1 VKLASRTHYNN
12 YLQHLNFYFKQEQ
25 QIMMSAIRF
34 IQDGGFFMYPIL
46 LIMFVGLGMAVERL
60 LFLARVKKSNKELWD
75 EVFPS
80 IQKGDTQKALKIVK
94 DNETEIGRILDYG
107 LTRNQ
112 SAKNVEDVE
121 TAMEEALMEVLP
133 RLEARTPF
141 IATFANVATLL
152 GLLGTVQGLIIA
164 FAAIANADPATK
176 GDLLSSSI
184 SVAMNTTAFG
194 LIVAIPLLLLYA
206 LLQSRTGE
214 VVESL
219 EMASIKLLNALRQ
232 IRNNA

>member
-1 VKLASRTHYNN
+1 
-12 YLQHLNFYFKQEQ
+12 
-25 QIMMSAIRF
+25 MSAIKF

-46 LIMFVGLGMAVERL
+46 LIMFVGLGIAIERVM
-60 LFLARVKKSNKELWD
+60 FLNRVKNANKALWD
-75 EVFPS
+75 DVYPS
-80 IQKGDTQKALKIVK
+80 IQKGDTDKALKAVK
-94 DNETEIGRILDYG
+94 DNETEIGRILEYG
-107 LTRNQ
+107 LTRNRT
-112 SAKNVEDVE
+112 AKNVEDVE
-121 TAMEEALMEVLP
+121 TAMEEALMEVMP

-152 GLLGTVQGLIIA
+152 GLLGTVQGLITA
-164 FAAIANADPATK
+164 FAAIANADPAQK

-194 LIVAIPLLLLYA
+194 LIVAIPLLLAYA
-206 LLQSRTGE
+206 FLQSRTGE

>member
-1 VKLASRTHYNN
+1 
-12 YLQHLNFYFKQEQ
+12 
-25 QIMMSAIRF
+25 
-34 IQDGGFFMYPIL
+34 MYPIL
-46 LIMFVGLGMAVERL
+46 LIMFVGLGVAIERIM
-60 LFLARVKKSNKELWD
+60 FLNRVKNANKMLWD
-75 EVFPS
+75 DVYPS
-80 IQKGDTQKALKIVK
+80 IQKGDTEKALKAVK

-107 LTRNQ
+107 LTRNRN
-112 SAKNVEDVE
+112 AKDVQDVE

-152 GLLGTVQGLIIA
+152 GLLGTVQGLINA
-164 FAAIANADPATK
+164 FAAIANADPAQK

-194 LIVAIPLLLLYA
+194 LMVAIPLLLAYA
-206 LLQSRTGE
+206 FLQSRTGE

>member
-1 VKLASRTHYNN
+1 
-12 YLQHLNFYFKQEQ
+12 
-25 QIMMSAIRF
+25 MSAIKF

-46 LIMFVGLGMAVERL
+46 LIMFVGLGIAIERIM
-60 LFLARVKKSNKELWD
+60 FLNRVKNANKALWD
-75 EVFPS
+75 DVYPS
-80 IQKGDTQKALKIVK
+80 IQKGDTDKALKAVK
-94 DNETEIGRILDYG
+94 DNETEIGRILEYG
-107 LTRNQ
+107 LTRNRT
-112 SAKNVEDVE
+112 AKNVEDVE
-121 TAMEEALMEVLP
+121 TAMEEALMEVMP

-152 GLLGTVQGLIIA
+152 GLLGTVQGLITA
-164 FAAIANADPATK
+164 FAAIANADPAQK

-194 LIVAIPLLLLYA
+194 LIVAIPLLLAYA
-206 LLQSRTGE
+206 FLQSRTGE

>member
-1 VKLASRTHYNN
+1 
-12 YLQHLNFYFKQEQ
+12 
-25 QIMMSAIRF
+25 MSVIKF

-46 LIMFVGLGMAVERL
+46 LIMFIGLGIAIERIM
-60 LFLARVKKSNKELWD
+60 FLSRVKKANKELWD
-75 EVFPS
+75 AVYPS
-80 IQKGDTQKALKIVK
+80 IQKGDTEKALKAVK
-94 DNETEIGRILDYG
+94 DNETEIGRILEYG
-107 LTRNQ
+107 LTRNRT
-112 SAKNVEDVE
+112 AKNVEDVE
-121 TAMEEALMEVLP
+121 TAMEEALMEVMP

-141 IATFANVATLL
+141 ISTFANVATLL
-152 GLLGTVQGLIIA
+152 GLLGTVQGLITA
-164 FAAIANADPATK
+164 FAAIANADPAQK

-206 LLQSRTGE
+206 FLQSRTGE

>member
-1 VKLASRTHYNN
+1 
-12 YLQHLNFYFKQEQ
+12 
-25 QIMMSAIRF
+25 MMSAIRF

-152 GLLGTVQGLIIA
+152 GLLGTVQGLIITQPVHG
-164 FAAIANADPATK
+164 NH
-176 GDLLSSSI
+176 
-184 SVAMNTTAFG
+184 
-194 LIVAIPLLLLYA
+194 
-206 LLQSRTGE
+206 
-214 VVESL
+214 
-219 EMASIKLLNALRQ
+219 IKLQTGSTL
-232 IRNNA
+232 

>member
-1 VKLASRTHYNN
+1 MTDV
-12 YLQHLNFYFKQEQ
+12 
-25 QIMMSAIRF
+25 IRF

-46 LIMFVGLGMAVERL
+46 LILFVGLGITIERFM
-60 LFLARVKKSNKELWD
+60 FLGRVKKANKALWD
-75 EVFPS
+75 EVYPS
-80 IQKGDTQKALKIVK
+80 IQKGDTDKALKVVK
-94 DNETEIGRILDYG
+94 DNETEIGRILEYG
-107 LTRNQ
+107 LTRNR

-121 TAMEEALMEVLP
+121 TSMEEALMEVLP

-152 GLLGTVQGLIIA
+152 GLLGTVQGLIVA
-164 FAAIANADPATK
+164 FAAIANADPAEK
-176 GDLLSSSI
+176 GNLLSSSI

-194 LIVAIPLLLLYA
+194 LIVAIPLLLAYA
-206 LLQSRTGE
+206 FLQSRTGE

>member
-1 VKLASRTHYNN
+1 MTEV
-12 YLQHLNFYFKQEQ
+12 
-25 QIMMSAIRF
+25 IRF

-46 LIMFVGLGMAVERL
+46 LILFVGLGITIERFM
-60 LFLARVKKSNKELWD
+60 FLGRVKKANKALWD
-75 EVFPS
+75 EVYPS
-80 IQKGDTQKALKIVK
+80 IQKGDTDKALKVVK
-94 DNETEIGRILDYG
+94 DNETEIGRILEYG
-107 LTRNQ
+107 LTRNR

-121 TAMEEALMEVLP
+121 TSMEEALMEVLP

-152 GLLGTVQGLIIA
+152 GLLGTVQGLIVA
-164 FAAIANADPATK
+164 FAAIANADPAEK
-176 GDLLSSSI
+176 GNLLSSSI

-194 LIVAIPLLLLYA
+194 LIVAIPLLLAYA
-206 LLQSRTGE
+206 FLQSRTGE

>member
-1 VKLASRTHYNN
+1 MTD
-12 YLQHLNFYFKQEQ
+12 
-25 QIMMSAIRF
+25 AIRF

-46 LIMFVGLGMAVERL
+46 LILFVGMGIVIERFM
-60 LFLARVKKSNKELWD
+60 FLNRVKNANKALWD
-75 EVFPS
+75 DVYPS
-80 IQKGDTQKALKIVK
+80 IQKGDTEKALKAVK

-107 LTRNQ
+107 LTRNRT
-112 SAKNVEDVE
+112 AKNVEDVE
-121 TAMEEALMEVLP
+121 TSMEEALMEVLP

-152 GLLGTVQGLIIA
+152 GLLGTVQGLIVA
-164 FAAIANADPATK
+164 FAAIANADPAEK
-176 GDLLSSSI
+176 GNLLSSSI

-194 LIVAIPLLLLYA
+194 LVVAIPLLLAYA
-206 LLQSRTGE
+206 FLQSRTGE

>member
-1 VKLASRTHYNN
+1 MTD
-12 YLQHLNFYFKQEQ
+12 
-25 QIMMSAIRF
+25 AIRF

-46 LIMFVGLGMAVERL
+46 LILFVGMGIVIERFM
-60 LFLARVKKSNKELWD
+60 FLNRVKNANKALWD
-75 EVFPS
+75 EVYPS
-80 IQKGDTQKALKIVK
+80 IQKGDTDKALKAVK

-107 LTRNQ
+107 LTRNRT
-112 SAKNVEDVE
+112 AKNVEDVE
-121 TAMEEALMEVLP
+121 TSMEEALMEVLP

-152 GLLGTVQGLIIA
+152 GLLGTVQGLIVA
-164 FAAIANADPATK
+164 FAAIANADPAEK
-176 GDLLSSSI
+176 GNLLSSSI

-194 LIVAIPLLLLYA
+194 LIVAIPLLLAYA
-206 LLQSRTGE
+206 FLQSRTGE